1 MGARNLLLFL
11 PALFLALEAAADI
24 VTQKSVV
31 NGVAVAV
38 TAGNLGPDSTVWDF
52 AVVLSSP
59 RRNLPDNLVQSA
71 VLVDSKGRHYKA
83 LIWEGAPAEGDHRG
97 GVLKFIAPEPRPIA
111 VELRIVRVGE
121 KKPRTFGFWLGSG
134 LIASPA
140 NSASPGSPPSRG

>member
-1 MGARNLLLFL
+1 MGARTFLLLL
-11 PALFLALEAAADI
+11 SALLACAAGADV

-38 TAGNLGPDSTVWDF
+38 TAGNLAPDSTVWDF

-59 RRNLPDNLVQSA
+59 RRNLPDDLVRNA
-71 VLVDSKGRHYKA
+71 VLVDTRGRVYKA
-83 LIWEGAPAEGDHRG
+83 VIWEGAPAEGDHRG
-97 GVLKFIAPEPRPIA
+97 GVLKFIAPEPRPMA
-111 VELRIVRVGE
+111 VELRIVRAGE

-140 NSASPGSPPSRG
+140 SRPESPGSPPSRG